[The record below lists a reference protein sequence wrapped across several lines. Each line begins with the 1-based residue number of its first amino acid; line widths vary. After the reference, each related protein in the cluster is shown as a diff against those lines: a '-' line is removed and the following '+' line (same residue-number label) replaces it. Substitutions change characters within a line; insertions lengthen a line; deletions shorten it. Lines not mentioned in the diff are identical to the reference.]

1 MAMSETSAARA
12 EKIPVGISSC
22 LLGEEVRF
30 DGGHKRDSYILGTLS
45 DYFDF
50 RPVCPEVAIG
60 LPIPRPPIRL
70 VQQGDGIHVVGVKD
84 PTVDVTDKLHD
95 YGKQMAGEMHE
106 ISGFIFKRASPSCGM
121 ERVKVY
127 ATDGRSIDKAAGAF
141 AEEMMRGQPLLPTEE
156 EGRLGDPGL
165 RENFIMRV
173 FVYHRWQRLSAE
185 GITANRLIEFHA
197 DHKYL
202 IMAHNQAAYQRMG
215 RMLAEAG
222 KADVE
227 RLAGEYVAE
236 LMGALARP
244 VPRKQ
249 HVNVLQHLLGYL
261 KQSLDAE
268 DKAEMLEVIEQ
279 YRDGIVP
286 LIVPITLLKHH
297 FRRHPH
303 EYIERQ
309 VYLTPHP
316 HELMLRNLI

>member
-1 MAMSETSAARA
+1 MSEQPSGKAG
-12 EKIPVGISSC
+12 KIAIGISSC

-30 DGGHKRDSYILGTLS
+30 DGGHKQDSYILGTLS
-45 DYFDF
+45 DYFAF

-70 VQQGDGIHVVGVKD
+70 VQQEDGIRVVGVKD
-84 PTVDVTDKLHD
+84 PAVDVTDRLHD
-95 YGKQMAGEMHE
+95 FGKRMADEMRG
-106 ISGFIFKRASPSCGM
+106 ISGYIFKRASPSCGM
-121 ERVKVY
+121 ARVKVY
-127 ATDGRSIDKAAGAF
+127 APDGRAIGKAAGAF
-141 AEEMMRGQPLLPTEE
+141 AGEIMKGLPLLPTEE

-173 FVYHRWQRLSAE
+173 FVYHRWQQLVDSGLSAS
-185 GITANRLIEFHA
+185 RLIAFHS

-202 IMAHNQAAYQRMG
+202 IMAHNQAAYKRMG
-215 RMLAEAG
+215 KLLADAG
-222 KADVE
+222 KADIAQLGE
-227 RLAGEYVAE
+227 EYVEA
-236 LMGALARP
+236 LMAALARP
-244 VPRKQ
+244 VPRRQ

-261 KQSLDAE
+261 KQQLDAE
-268 DKAEMLEVIEQ
+268 DKAEMLEVIGQ